1 MLQQLLI
8 SLILSVVIT
17 CGNYLPH
24 EHDHAHDAKEYSVLQ
39 CEQCL
44 HVTHY
49 DATRID
55 IRCLQNIAH
64 KFTSYKFITYHQ
76 NSRYENSVLIRAPPF
91 QLNLSA

>member
-1 MLQQLLI
+1 MLQQLFI

-24 EHDHAHDAKEYSVLQ
+24 EHVHAHDAEDYSVLQ

-49 DATRID
+49 DATLID
-55 IRCLQNIAH
+55 IRYLQNIAH
-64 KFTSYKFITYHQ
+64 KFTSYKSITHYQ
-76 NSRYENSVLIRAPPF
+76 NSRYEHSVLIRAPPF
-91 QLNLSA
+91 QHTLSA